1 MAHARAMARVD
12 AGARATARARDAG
25 RRRATTARASARD
38 GGVKVERRGRPR
50 KEIARGDA
58 EGVRK
63 LLAQVVTRF
72 PEVEARGGEG
82 ATPVRRDRA
91 TTRRDDDDAATR
103 DAAAKDEDGRT
114 MARAEDDALRRASM
128 AASKVGERRSVESR
142 KKIAAAQ
149 RERWRAARAAAGA
162 AATASLAE
170 IADSS
175 AVENV
180 GTAQQRQQ
188 AAEKERT
195 AKLTKLIAMK
205 KSTTRAEK
213 IASSTVKVNQFSYEL
228 GAYTKLRDELAS
240 WSDGFERVNG
250 RRPNFKDVQKT
261 RIPWLIESFQEYV
274 RLRNKLISE
283 TPNIRG
289 EVGKLAKAT
298 LPTPRSVP
306 KGELRLSI
314 DDDVGATPRHG
325 DDDGDS
331 NWSVFNFT
339 R

>member
-1 MAHARAMARVD
+1 M
-12 AGARATARARDAG
+12 
-25 RRRATTARASARD
+25 TTD
-38 GGVKVERRGRPR
+38 G
-50 KEIARGDA
+50 
-58 EGVRK
+58 
-63 LLAQVVTRF
+63 
-72 PEVEARGGEG
+72 
-82 ATPVRRDRA
+82 
-91 TTRRDDDDAATR
+91 
-103 DAAAKDEDGRT
+103 KDEDDFAVMIKERAQGLIGGETRCVTRDGRVFIGT
-114 MARAEDDALRRASM
+114 LRCVDKQKNIILSNAREYANEEEEEARRTSM
-128 AASKVGERRSVESR
+128 AASKVGERLSAESR

-162 AATASLAE
+162 AATSSLAE
-170 IADSS
+170 IAESS
-175 AVENV
+175 TVKNA

-188 AAEKERT
+188 AAERERT

-213 IASSTVKVNQFSYEL
+213 VASSTVKVNQFSYEL
-228 GAYTKLRDELAS
+228 SAYTRLRNELAS
-240 WSDGFERVNG
+240 WSDGFEQAKG
-250 RRPNFKDVQKT
+250 RRPNFKDVQNT

-298 LPTPRSVP
+298 LPAPRSVP

-314 DDDVGATPRHG
+314 DDDDVGATTRRG
-325 DDDGDS
+325 DDEDGDS
-331 NWSVFNFT
+331 NWSIFNFT

>member
-1 MAHARAMARVD
+1 M
-12 AGARATARARDAG
+12 
-25 RRRATTARASARD
+25 TTARASTRGARATRAVARATNAR
-38 GGVKVERRGRPR
+38 GTGVGTARRGRPR

-58 EGVRK
+58 DGVRE
-63 LLAQVVTRF
+63 LLATIEVRF
-72 PEVEARGGEG
+72 PEVVASGGEG
-82 ATPVRRDRA
+82 TTPGGGGTRA
-91 TTRRDDDDAATR
+91 TKRGDD
-103 DAAAKDEDGRT
+103 
-114 MARAEDDALRRASM
+114 EDDAEASAETAAETLAEEEARRTSM
-128 AASKVGERRSVESR
+128 AALKVGERRSAESR

-162 AATASLAE
+162 AATSSLAE
-170 IADSS
+170 IAESS
-175 AVENV
+175 TVKNA

-188 AAEKERT
+188 AAERERT

-213 IASSTVKVNQFSYEL
+213 VASSTVKVNQFSCEL
-228 GAYTKLRDELAS
+228 SAYTRLRNELAS
-240 WSDGFERVNG
+240 WSDGFEQAKG
-250 RRPNFKDVQKT
+250 RRPNFKDVQNT

-298 LPTPRSVP
+298 LPAPRSVP

-314 DDDVGATPRHG
+314 DDDDVGATTRRG
-325 DDDGDS
+325 DDEDGDS
-331 NWSVFNFT
+331 NWSIFNFT

>member
-1 MAHARAMARVD
+1 MRTCRYTARVWVNSPD
-12 AGARATARARDAG
+12 ATSTAGSRSDNARGTGVGTA
-25 RRRATTARASARD
+25 
-38 GGVKVERRGRPR
+38 RRGRPR

-58 EGVRK
+58 DGVRE
-63 LLAQVVTRF
+63 LLATIEVRF
-72 PEVEARGGEG
+72 PEVVSSGGEG
-82 ATPVRRDRA
+82 ATPGGGGTRA
-91 TTRRDDDDAATR
+91 TKRGDD
-103 DAAAKDEDGRT
+103 
-114 MARAEDDALRRASM
+114 EDDAEASAETAAETRAEEEARRTSM
-128 AASKVGERRSVESR
+128 AASKVGERRSAESR

-162 AATASLAE
+162 AATSSLAE
-170 IADSS
+170 IAESS
-175 AVENV
+175 TVKNA

-188 AAEKERT
+188 AAERERT

-213 IASSTVKVNQFSYEL
+213 VASSTVKVNQFSYEL
-228 GAYTKLRDELAS
+228 SAYTRLRNELAS
-240 WSDGFERVNG
+240 WSDGFEQAKG
-250 RRPNFKDVQKT
+250 RRPNFKDVQNT

-298 LPTPRSVP
+298 LPAPRSVP

-314 DDDVGATPRHG
+314 DDDDVGATTRRG
-325 DDDGDS
+325 DDEDGDS
-331 NWSVFNFT
+331 NWSIFNFT